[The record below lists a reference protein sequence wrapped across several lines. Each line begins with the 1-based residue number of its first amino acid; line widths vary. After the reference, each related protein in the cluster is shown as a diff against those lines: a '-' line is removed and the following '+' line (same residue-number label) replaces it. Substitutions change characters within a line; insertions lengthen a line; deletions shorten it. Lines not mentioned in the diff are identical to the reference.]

1 MEVSR
6 LSTSDWLGQ
15 FDAVTINS
23 TATEMTD
30 PEVGSSV
37 IQEGIG
43 DGLGVVGVE
52 TLLGNG
58 VGMDVA
64 GKYTAVGDAYGGSC
78 VGVGK
83 GSREGA
89 GRGHIAGIDGA
100 DPSLR
105 LANLMTLSHNTSVDL
120 YVDTVIR
127 HAKLVV
133 VRCLGG
139 IEAEPLKP
147 WGWALES

>member
-64 GKYTAVGDAYGGSC
+64 GKYTGRAVGDAYDGSC
-78 VGVGK
+78 VGVGE

-89 GRGHIAGIDGA
+89 GSGHLAGIDGA
-100 DPSLR
+100 GVGEGVVAGPLGR
-105 LANLMTLSHNTSVDL
+105 E
-120 YVDTVIR
+120 R
-127 HAKLVV
+127 V
-133 VRCLGG
+133 VRGGAGCGG
-139 IEAEPLKP
+139 I
-147 WGWALES
+147 